1 MDDTTFLIELQNIS
15 NNLNNYAM
23 YLTQGRTE
31 DARELFQATVVRAY
45 IKRKYFTPE
54 TKFDHWAQRIMRNI
68 FLNEQIAAQRR
79 ARIEN
84 ADYNYYRTDDAADA
98 LLEFHDVSRIIARLP
113 PEFSTPLKMYAQG
126 YKYCEIALA
135 LGLPMST
142 VKNRIRAARL
152 LLKMAF
158 KE

>member
-1 MDDTTFLIELQNIS
+1 MNDTNFLIELQNVS
-15 NNLNNYAM
+15 SKLNNYAM

-45 IKRKYFTPE
+45 IKRKYFTPG
-54 TKFDHWAQRIMRNI
+54 TRFDLWAERIMRNI
-68 FLNEQIAAQRR
+68 FLNERLAAQRR

-98 LLEFHDVSRIIARLP
+98 LLEFRDIARIIAKLP
-113 PEFSTPLKMYAQG
+113 PNFSTPLIMYAWG
-126 YKYCEIALA
+126 YKDCEIALT
-135 LGLPMST
+135 LGLPLST

-152 LLKMAF
+152 LLKKAF

>member
-1 MDDTTFLIELQNIS
+1 MDDTTFLIELQNVS
-15 NNLNNYAM
+15 SKLNNYAI
-23 YLTQGRTE
+23 YLTRGRTE

-45 IKRKYFTPE
+45 IKRKYFTLG
-54 TKFDHWAQRIMRNI
+54 TRFDLWAERIMRNI
-68 FLNEQIAAQRR
+68 FLNERLAAQRR

-98 LLEFHDVSRIIARLP
+98 LLEFCDVARIIAKLP
-113 PEFSTPLKMYAQG
+113 PDFSTPLIMYAQG
-126 YKYCEIALA
+126 HKYCEIALT
-135 LGLPMST
+135 LGLPLST

-152 LLKMAF
+152 LLKKAF